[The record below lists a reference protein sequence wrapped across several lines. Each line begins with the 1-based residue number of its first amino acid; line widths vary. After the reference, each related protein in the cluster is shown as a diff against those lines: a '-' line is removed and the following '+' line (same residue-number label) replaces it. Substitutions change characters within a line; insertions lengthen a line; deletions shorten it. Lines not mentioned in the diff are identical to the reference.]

1 MGVAAATAFVE
12 HVLTPMGV
20 ADIEARTVPAAYKI
34 NPRPVEPSV
43 VATEAEIRTTN
54 PPVGEKRRQSL
65 YVAHGYENDEVR

>member
-34 NPRPVEPSV
+34 NPRLVEPSL

-54 PPVGEKRRQSL
+54 PPVG
-65 YVAHGYENDEVR
+65 AENTSIVIRCSWVRK